1 MEELKTWPDGCE
13 EELLRELLDNS
24 SPFLLQPPESTINH
38 LVNAGDYPGPTIDD
52 IDNALSVTN
61 YQHHF
66 QDISPARI
74 SILEKGFSKVE
85 NKYTLR
91 IKSCGGGL
99 ADDGYKWRKY
109 GQKSIKNSPNPRSYY
124 RCTTPRCSAK
134 KQVERSSDDPDTLI
148 ITYEG
153 LHLHFAY
160 PYFLPDPPPQHV
172 NPPSK
177 KLKSNNVSN
186 SEAQA
191 QQAPPIEEDDDKR
204 SSGNPS
210 AGLFHGTFMDSSPE
224 GIGPQGLLEDVVPM
238 MNIISGNY
246 GVREVLSKELVA
258 SNGCSGEGLG
268 LVRGY
273 LTSIGAVTGKQLVS
287 NTYLPG
293 FNSIFSN
300 PRLRRL
306 FCSEAPKKRNY
317 ENYYPKNKKEIP
329 KENNQ
334 KSESKEESS
343 TGDHGN
349 SQENFMKQFQ
359 HFVTPLLIIGLMAL
373 SFNSAPREQAQIS
386 FQEFKN
392 KLLEPDLVD
401 HIVVANKSVAKVC
414 VKSSPSATNQTN
426 NEVVQG
432 PADGAHGRRN
442 GSQYKFYFTI
452 GSVESFEEKLE
463 EAQEA
468 LGVDPH
474 NYVPVTYVSQLNWY
488 QEFMRFAPTVLL
500 LGAALFIGK
509 RMQGGFGVGGPGGK
523 GARGIFNIG
532 KAQVMKMDKNSKNKV
547 FFKDVAGC
555 DEAKQEIME
564 FVHFLKNPKKY
575 EELGAKIPKGALLVG
590 PPGTGKT
597 LLAKATAGESGVP
610 FLSISGSDFMEM
622 FVGVGPSRV
631 RNLFQE
637 ARQCAPS
644 IVFIDEIDAIG
655 RARGRGG
662 FSGGNDEREST
673 LNQLLVEMD
682 GFGTTA
688 GVVVLAGTNRPD
700 ILDKALLRPGR
711 FDRQITIDKPDI
723 KGRDQIF
730 QIYLTKLKL
739 DQEPSYYSQ
748 RLAALTPGFAGA
760 DIANVCNEAALIAAR
775 NESTQ
780 ITMEHFE
787 AAIDRVI
794 GGLEKKNKV
803 ISKLERRTV
812 AYHESGH
819 AVAGWFLEHAEPLL
833 KVTIVPRGT
842 AALGFAQYV
851 PNENLLMTKEQLFD
865 VTCMTLGGRAAEQVL
880 LGKISTGAQNDLE
893 KVTKM
898 TYAQV
903 AVYGFSDKVGLLS
916 FPQRDD
922 SFEMTKPYSSKTAA
936 IIDNEVREWVG
947 KAYERTLRLIEE
959 HKEHI
964 AKIAELL
971 LEKEVLHQDD
981 LVRVLGERPFK
992 SSEPTNYDRFKQ
1004 GFQEED
1010 KETKQTTQ
1018 GGTVEENGSSSPLG
1032 PEVVPA

>member
-1 MEELKTWPDGCE
+1 MIFLKIGRSLSRSSSARNLLHSDGRFGTLVGAQRSGGE
-13 EELLRELLDNS
+13 RGLGFLRGY
-24 SPFLLQPPESTINH
+24 I
-38 LVNAGDYPGPTIDD
+38 A
-52 IDNALSVTN
+52 
-61 YQHHF
+61 
-66 QDISPARI
+66 PARTG
-74 SILEKGFSKVE
+74 SNGFSS
-85 NKYTLR
+85 NL
-91 IKSCGGGL
+91 
-99 ADDGYKWRKY
+99 
-109 GQKSIKNSPNPRSYY
+109 
-124 RCTTPRCSAK
+124 
-134 KQVERSSDDPDTLI
+134 SD
-148 ITYEG
+148 
-153 LHLHFAY
+153 F
-160 PYFLPDPPPQHV
+160 
-172 NPPSK
+172 N
-177 KLKSNNVSN
+177 
-186 SEAQA
+186 
-191 QQAPPIEEDDDKR
+191 
-204 SSGNPS
+204 
-210 AGLFHGTFMDSSPE
+210 
-224 GIGPQGLLEDVVPM
+224 
-238 MNIISGNY
+238 
-246 GVREVLSKELVA
+246 
-258 SNGCSGEGLG
+258 
-268 LVRGY
+268 
-273 LTSIGAVTGKQLVS
+273 SIGA
-287 NTYLPG
+287 
-293 FNSIFSN
+293 N
-300 PRLRRL
+300 PRLLRL
-306 FCSEAPKKRNY
+306 FSSETPKKKNY
-317 ENYYPKNKKEIP
+317 ENFYPKEKKEDP
-329 KENNQ
+329 KGNDSKQ
-334 KSESKEESS
+334 ESKDDS
-343 TGDHGN
+343 N
-349 SQENFMKQFQ
+349 SKADDNENFKEFFMKQLRNIF
-359 HFVTPLLIIGLMAL
+359 PLLLMGAFL
-373 SFNSAPREQAQIS
+373 TFSLGPREQQQIS

-392 KLLEPDLVD
+392 KLLEPGLVD
-401 HIVVANKSVAKVC
+401 HIVVSNKSLAKVY
-414 VKSSPSATNQTN
+414 VRSSPRKPADS
-426 NEVVQG
+426 EVVQG
-432 PADGAHGRRN
+432 TLPGQKTG
-442 GSQYKFYFTI
+442 GQYMYYFNI

-468 LGVDPH
+468 LGIDPH
-474 NYVPVTYVSQLNWY
+474 DYVPVTYSSEMVWLI
-488 QEFMRFAPTVLL
+488 ELLKLAPTLLL
-500 LGAALFIGK
+500 LGFLLYMGRK
-509 RMQGGFGVGGPGGK
+509 MGGELGVGGGGGGK

-532 KAQVMKMDKNSKNKV
+532 KAHVTKVDKNAKNKI

-631 RNLFQE
+631 RSLFQE

-644 IVFIDEIDAIG
+644 IIFIDEIDAIG

-662 FSGGNDEREST
+662 FSGANDEREST
-673 LNQLLVEMD
+673 LNQMLVEMD

-730 QIYLTKLKL
+730 QIYLKKIKL
-739 DQEPSYYSQ
+739 DHEPSYFSQ

-775 NESTQ
+775 GEQTQ
-780 ITMEHFE
+780 VTMEHFE
-787 AAIDRVI
+787 AAIDRII
-794 GGLEKKNKV
+794 GGLEKRNKV

-819 AVAGWFLEHAEPLL
+819 AVVGWFLEHAEPLL

-865 VTCMTLGGRAAEQVL
+865 MTCMTLGGRAAEQVL
-880 LGKISTGAQNDLE
+880 IGRISTGAQNDLE

-916 FPQRDD
+916 FPQRED
-922 SFEMTKPYSSKTAA
+922 SFEMSKPYSSKTAT

-947 KAYERTLRLIEE
+947 KAYERTVGLIEE
-959 HKEHI
+959 HKEHV

-992 SSEPTNYDRFKQ
+992 SAEPTNYDRFKE
-1004 GFQEED
+1004 GFQEEEEE
-1010 KETKQTTQ
+1010 KVAEGPV
-1018 GGTVEENGSSSPLG
+1018 GGPEDSGGSSPLE
-1032 PEVVPA
+1032 PQVVPA